1 MNDIQ
6 AYKHHQA
13 RDLPKILRANKLR
26 MLKEIALDGNNL
38 FFAHDILKKDKLLV
52 LEAIK
57 CDSRALRF
65 VPEALIY
72 DVDIF
77 QEYVR
82 SNGML
87 LKNANKTLS
96 ENKQVVLTAVS
107 NCGQALQ

>member
-6 AYKHHQA
+6 RFKHHQA
-13 RDLPKILRANKLR
+13 RDLPKILKANKLR

-38 FFAHDILKKDKLLV
+38 FFAHDILKKDKTLV

-72 DVDIF
+72 DVEIF
-77 QEYVR
+77 QE
-82 SNGML
+82 
-87 LKNANKTLS
+87 
-96 ENKQVVLTAVS
+96 
-107 NCGQALQ
+107 